1 MWHIVIIQ
9 NIYVEWKIH
18 EIHRVGIFNVKLLEM
33 LQGICELPESIYV
46 MACEYKHGCAEV
58 NFLRSEP
65 KDCTTFS
72 YIDDI

>member
-1 MWHIVIIQ
+1 M
-9 NIYVEWKIH
+9 
-18 EIHRVGIFNVKLLEM
+18 KLLEM
-33 LQGICELPESIYV
+33 LQSICKVPESIYV
-46 MACEYKHGCAEV
+46 MACEYKYGCAEV